1 MPVLFSTIK
10 YPYWIWTQRIRGET
24 LLWSEIYETAL
35 PYCTPNLR
43 PRLTP
48 LPSRPTRFRFDTL
61 AHAKRWRHSC
71 TNPNTYIVLNVL
83 NVILL
88 ENSRIRFPSAARSG
102 RLTGACVDIE
112 ERVQGVHVRIS
123 AQLGLDRFRMCAM
136 TANPSNN
143 CVNLYGLTQEI

>member
-1 MPVLFSTIK
+1 MA
-10 YPYWIWTQRIRGET
+10 R
-24 LLWSEIYETAL
+24 A
-35 PYCTPNLR
+35 
-43 PRLTP
+43 PRVP
-48 LPSRPTRFRFDTL
+48 RPTRFRFDTL

>member
-1 MPVLFSTIK
+1 MGCQVRKGGSCFESEFDTLNQRAKSLFHV
-10 YPYWIWTQRIRGET
+10 E
-24 LLWSEIYETAL
+24 
-35 PYCTPNLR
+35 N
-43 PRLTP
+43 
-48 LPSRPTRFRFDTL
+48 TRFRFDTL

-123 AQLGLDRFRMCAM
+123 AQLGLDRSRMSAM
-136 TANPSNN
+136 TANASKN
-143 CVNLYGLTQEI
+143 CVNLYGLTLEI